1 MTAPYLLTALYSS
14 DSLYANYMSGGIVD
28 YLKLLKCPI
37 EDNKAHNYLQSVL
50 AISIF

>member
-1 MTAPYLLTALYSS
+1 MTAPYLLAALHSS

-37 EDNKAHNYLQSVL
+37 EYNKAHNYLLNVL
-50 AISIF
+50 TISIF